1 MDLTP
6 KEYQQYVEQ
15 KAKKSPIVK
24 DTALA
29 FVIGGLICVLGQAI
43 QTAWG
48 AAGLGKEDA
57 GTATSCTR
65 ELWCR
70 SPVLQMPWSPL
81 PSTLKARD
89 LSPAWRQ
96 KCLPWPDR

>member
-48 AAGLGKEDA
+48 AAGLGKRMPVPPPPA
-57 GTATSCTR
+57 R
-65 ELWCR
+65 WYF
-70 SPVLQMPWSPL
+70 SPP
-81 PSTLKARD
+81 
-89 LSPAWRQ
+89 
-96 KCLPWPDR
+96 C